1 MQPDLQ
7 LVLRGAKRWWWVL
20 VILPILMGSLA
31 YAYSNSQ
38 TPVYAASST
47 LQVTVTDTSSSL
59 GAYNQLI
66 IAEQTSKL
74 YQEMVT
80 LGPVMDDVVT
90 TLGLSMTPDELA
102 SMITARAKPESV
114 LITIE
119 VSDTDA
125 KRAADIANQVPL
137 SLQKVLETQHSETG
151 GLSSDLAPY
160 VTELNTRIAD
170 LQTQIAAMSAAEDEG
185 TPVPAVMGFMQDTLD
200 GLTTLR
206 DNLSA
211 LQAGSQVATVTVIAP
226 AVVPDAPYS
235 PKVTLTTAFGVFAG
249 LVFAAGIIM
258 VLVYLDSTIKSSAD
272 FQALVGSPLLSA
284 VTKVPRMTEGRQ
296 QLFVIDQPSSEAA
309 ESIRLLRTNV
319 EFASAVQE
327 IATLAVSS
335 PASGDGKST
344 VAANLAVTLSQAGFV
359 TALVDAD
366 LRRPEQHKIF
376 QVRNDRGLST
386 VLSRP
391 DVQWH
396 QTVIET
402 GLTNLVLVPS
412 GPVPPNAADL
422 LSLKRLGEVLTDMK
436 RLFDI
441 VIIDTPP
448 ILPVSDALAVA
459 SHVDG
464 MILVC
469 RSGRTRI
476 DALRRAATTLQR
488 GAVRIVGVVVNHE
501 KTSGSNNY
509 YASEIDGHSVMDAP
523 VEESTNPLR
532 ALGRKLRGGNR
543 QQPVAKTVSTTL

>member
-7 LVLRGAKRWWWVL
+7 LILRGAKRWWWV
-20 VILPILMGSLA
+20 ILICPILIGGAA
-31 YAYSNSQ
+31 YYNSSRQVPLYS
-38 TPVYAASST
+38 ASAT
-47 LQVTVTDTSSSL
+47 LQVKANSGNASGAYDQIMYSEQISKAYQQLVTLRPTMQAVIDDLGLSYSPGELAANVTARYNTSSSL
-59 GAYNQLI
+59 
-66 IAEQTSKL
+66 
-74 YQEMVT
+74 
-80 LGPVMDDVVT
+80 
-90 TLGLSMTPDELA
+90 MTID
-102 SMITARAKPESV
+102 
-114 LITIE
+114 
-119 VSDTDA
+119 VSDTDPV
-125 KRAADIANQVPL
+125 RAAAIANAIKPA
-137 SLQKVLETQHSETG
+137 LEESMKSTESGNT
-151 GLSSDLAPY
+151 GLSSQLNPIITGLNADISSLQAQITTIN
-160 VTELNTRIAD
+160 TEQN
-170 LQTQIAAMSAAEDEG
+170 EG
-185 TPVPAVMGFMQDTLD
+185 TPVPAVLGYLTSTLD
-200 GLTTLR
+200 DLTSLR
-206 DNLSA
+206 DNLNLLSNN
-211 LQAGSQVATVTVIAP
+211 SQPVTVQEIAP
-226 AVVPDAPYS
+226 AVAPSTAYS
-235 PKVTLTTAFGVFAG
+235 PKTMLNVAFGVFAG
-249 LVFAAGIIM
+249 LVLAGGIVT

-284 VTKVPRMTEGRQ
+284 VTKVPRMAEGRQ
-296 QLFVIDQPSSEAA
+296 QLFVIDQPNSEAA

-359 TALVDAD
+359 TALIDAD

-464 MILVC
+464 MVLVC

-476 DALRRAATTLQR
+476 DALRRATATLQR
-488 GAVRIVGVVVNHE
+488 GAVRIVGVVVNQE
-501 KTSGSNNY
+501 KTAGASNY
-509 YASEIDGHSVMDAP
+509 YASESDAEFIP
-523 VEESTNPLR
+523 GAVAAPASNPIR
-532 ALGRKLRGGNR
+532 ALSNKIRGGSS
-543 QQPVAKTVSTTL
+543 QQVAKAITTSN

>member
-7 LVLRGAKRWWWVL
+7 LILRGAKRWWWVL
-20 VILPILMGSLA
+20 ILCPMIFGALA
-31 YAYSNSQ
+31 YGYARNQ
-38 TPVYAASST
+38 TPLYAAS
-47 LQVTVTDTSSSL
+47 VTIEVKANDL
-59 GAYNQLI
+59 ENQNAYNQLLV
-66 IAEQTSKL
+66 AEQITKT
-74 YQEMVT
+74 YQQVIT
-80 LGPVMDDVVT
+80 FRGVLDPVIAQ
-90 TLGLSMTPDELA
+90 LNLPFSSGELA
-102 SMITARAKPESV
+102 GMITPSVDTESR
-114 LITIE
+114 LINIR
-119 VSDTDA
+119 VSDTDPE
-125 KRAADIANQVPL
+125 RAAAIANAIPD
-137 SLQKVLETQHSETG
+137 SLRAFLETQAAAEET
-151 GLSSDLAPY
+151 GLSSELAPY

-170 LQTQIAAMSAAEDEG
+170 LQTQISTMSVAEEEG
-185 TPVPAVMGFMQDTLD
+185 TPVPAVMGFMQDTLND
-200 GLTTLR
+200 LTILR
-206 DNLSA
+206 DNLLA
-211 LQAGSQVATVTVIAP
+211 IQTGSQSATIQTLEN
-226 AVVPDAPYS
+226 AVVPGAAYS
-235 PKVTLTTAFGVFAG
+235 PNIVLNVAFGIIAG
-249 LVFAAGIIM
+249 MTIAAGIVMLLI
-258 VLVYLDSTIKSSAD
+258 YLDSTIKSSAD

-296 QLFVIDQPSSEAA
+296 QLFVIDQPNSEAA

-344 VAANLAVTLSQAGFV
+344 IAANLAVTLSQAGFV

-386 VLSRP
+386 VLSRT

-422 LSLKRLGEVLTDMK
+422 LSLKRLGEVLSDMK

-464 MILVC
+464 MVLVC
-469 RSGRTRI
+469 RSGRTRV
-476 DALRRAATTLQR
+476 DALRRATATLQR
-488 GAVRIVGVVVNHE
+488 GAVRFVGVVVNQE
-501 KTSGSNNY
+501 KTQGSTNY
-509 YASEIDGHSVMDAP
+509 YASETDG
-523 VEESTNPLR
+523 ESTVGMPGSPSGTP
-532 ALGRKLRGGNR
+532 GRSLTRRFRGGS
-543 QQPVAKTVSTTL
+543 QQSLAKSITPIP

>member
-7 LVLRGAKRWWWVL
+7 LILRGAKRWWWIVVL
-20 VILPILMGSLA
+20 CPMIIGALA
-31 YAYSNSQ
+31 FALSRAQ
-38 TPVYAASST
+38 TPLYSASAT
-47 LQVTVTDTSSSL
+47 IQVVANDAET
-59 GAYNQLI
+59 GNAYNQLMVAEQSSKI
-66 IAEQTSKL
+66 YQRYVTLRPVVDDVIAELNLPYTTDQLTS
-74 YQEMVT
+74 
-80 LGPVMDDVVT
+80 
-90 TLGLSMTPDELA
+90 S
-102 SMITARAKPESV
+102 ITATVDSSSN
-114 LITIE
+114 LIYIN
-119 VSDTDA
+119 VSDVDA
-125 KRAADIANQVPL
+125 ERAADIANQIVP
-137 SLQKVLETQHSETG
+137 SLQKFLESSEEENQT
-151 GLSSDLAPY
+151 GLSTELAPY
-160 VTELNTRIAD
+160 VTELNTRISEV
-170 LQTQIAAMSAAEDEG
+170 QTQISTLNATTDEG
-185 TPVPAVMGFMQDTLD
+185 TPAPAVLGFMQDTLND
-200 GLTTLR
+200 LTLLR
-206 DNLSA
+206 DNLMAIQTGSA
-211 LQAGSQVATVTVIAP
+211 EIAVKVLAD
-226 AVVPDAPYS
+226 AVVPQTPYT
-235 PKVTLTTAFGVFAG
+235 PKLVLNVAIGIFAG
-249 LVFAAGIIM
+249 LVIAGGIVM

-284 VTKVPRMTEGRQ
+284 VTRVPRMAEGRQ
-296 QLFVIDQPSSEAA
+296 QLFVIDQPNSEAA

-359 TALVDAD
+359 TALIDAD

-464 MILVC
+464 MVLVC

-476 DALRRAATTLQR
+476 DALRRATSTLQR
-488 GAVRIVGVVVNHE
+488 GAVRIVGVVVNQE
-501 KTSGSNNY
+501 KTTGASNY
-509 YASEIDGHSVMDAP
+509 YASESDAEFIP
-523 VEESTNPLR
+523 GAIAAPASNPIR
-532 ALGRKLRGGNR
+532 ALSNKIRGGSG
-543 QQPVAKTVSTTL
+543 QQVAKAITTSN

>member
-1 MQPDLQ
+1 MQPDIQ
-7 LVLRGAKRWWWVL
+7 LVLRGIKRWWWVV
-20 VILPILMGSLA
+20 VICPLLIGTMAFG
-31 YAYSNSQ
+31 YSAQQ
-38 TPVYAASST
+38 TPLFAASVT
-47 LQVTVTDTSSSL
+47 LRVDSESINAQ
-59 GAYNQLI
+59 GAYDQLRY
-66 IAEQTSKL
+66 AEQLAKV
-74 YQEMVT
+74 YQQLVT
-80 LGPVMDDVVT
+80 LRPVMDIVIFNLDLPYSAT
-90 TLGLSMTPDELA
+90 ELA
-102 SMITARAKPESV
+102 SSVTAQFNASSG
-114 LITIE
+114 LITVD
-119 VSDTDA
+119 VSDTEPE
-125 KRAADIANQVPL
+125 RAAAIANAIAPALEVHMASTTVGSSTGIDSEMAPYLLDLDTQITILEADIA
-137 SLQKVLETQHSETG
+137 SIET
-151 GLSSDLAPY
+151 D
-160 VTELNTRIAD
+160 TE
-170 LQTQIAAMSAAEDEG
+170 EG
-185 TPVPAVMGFMQDTLD
+185 TPVPAVLGFMNDSLD
-200 GLTTLR
+200 DLTSLR
-206 DNLSA
+206 DNLIAMSA
-211 LQAGSQVATVTVIAP
+211 SSEAATVTALAGAVAPEASYTPNPPLTAAFGLFAGFVIAC
-226 AVVPDAPYS
+226 
-235 PKVTLTTAFGVFAG
+235 
-249 LVFAAGIIM
+249 GI
-258 VLVYLDSTIKSSAD
+258 VLLLVYLDSTIKASAD

-284 VTKVPRMTEGRQ
+284 VTKVPRIAEGRQ

-359 TALVDAD
+359 TALIDAD

-422 LSLKRLGEVLTDMK
+422 LSLGRLGDMLNDMK

-441 VIIDTPP
+441 IIIDTPP

-464 MILVC
+464 MVLVC

-476 DALRRAATTLQR
+476 DALRRATETLQR
-488 GAVRIVGVVVNHE
+488 VAVRLVGVVVNQE
-501 KTSGSNNY
+501 KPGGKNNY
-509 YASEIDGHSVMDAP
+509 YTSEMDGEVATSPYAGVAP
-523 VEESTNPLR
+523 NPLR
-532 ALGRKLRGGNR
+532 NLSNKAKSGSRNLVSRT
-543 QQPVAKTVSTTL
+543 VATNS